1 MITVQIERDRNQNM
15 ISFTMDGHA
24 DAGPHG
30 KDIVCAGVSA
40 VSFGAINAV
49 YALCDIELCLDMA
62 DDGGFLRCVIPH
74 DLDEETKAKV
84 QLLFEGMVISLRSIE
99 EGYGQ
104 YVTIIDNTG
113 GENND

>member
-1 MITVQIERDRNQNM
+1 MITVQIERDVHQNI

-24 DAGPHG
+24 NAGPHG

-49 YALCDIELCLDMA
+49 YALCDIELELDIA
-62 DDGGFLRCVIPH
+62 DSGYLRCVIPH
-74 DLDEETKAKV
+74 DIDEETKAKV
-84 QLLFEGMVISLRSIE
+84 LLLFEGMVVSLRSIE
-99 EGYGQ
+99 EEYGQ
-104 YVTIIDNTG
+104 YVKIIDNTG